1 MASLKI
7 PLYSLQFIF
16 NKFLCEFDFEGLL
29 LSNLVEKKKSYCKK
43 KVEGAAEFLRCPF
56 SKEIYSCVV
65 TRLLINICTY
75 IYIYMTDITDYI

>member
-7 PLYSLQFIF
+7 RLYSLRFIF
-16 NKFLCEFDFEGLL
+16 NKFLCEFYFEGLL
-29 LSNLVEKKKSYCKK
+29 LSNSVEKKKSCSKN

-56 SKEIYSCVV
+56 SKEIYSCAV

-75 IYIYMTDITDYI
+75 ICIYMTDITDYI